1 CPWMMA
7 TVNTESKKSS
17 KCVLC
22 GECANACPTGA
33 LKIIEWKDITV

>member
-1 CPWMMA
+1 
-7 TVNTESKKSS
+7 
-17 KCVLC
+17 LC

>member
-1 CPWMMA
+1 
-7 TVNTESKKSS
+7 
-17 KCVLC
+17 CVLC